1 MVLHGYW
8 RSSAAYRVRIALN
21 LKQLSYQQVSH
32 HLRDGAQRKPEFL
45 ARNPQGL
52 VPALELPDGTLLTQS
67 LAIIEYLEEAYSAA
81 PLLPNRPPARARVRA
96 IALAIACDLHPLNN
110 LRVLNFLGTSYGLD
124 DAGKTAW
131 YQHWVHRELGAL
143 EEQLSR
149 DPETGRFCHGNTV
162 TLADVCVIPQLYNA
176 RRWNC
181 DVSAYQTLLRIE
193 SSCLSLD
200 AFSKAAPERQPD
212 SE

>member
-21 LKQLSYQQVSH
+21 LKRLTYQQVSY
-32 HLRDGAQRKPEFL
+32 HLRNGAQRKPEFL

-52 VPALELPDGTLLTQS
+52 VPALELPDGKLLTQS
-67 LAIIEYLEEAYSAA
+67 LAIIEYLEETHAA
-81 PLLPNRPPARARVRA
+81 VPLLPTGAAARARVRS

-110 LRVLNFLGTSYGLD
+110 LRVLNFLGTRYGQD

-131 YQHWVHRELGAL
+131 YQHWIGCELGAL
-143 EEQLSR
+143 EERLSR
-149 DPETGRFCHGNTV
+149 DSETGKFCHGNGV
-162 TLADVCVIPQLYNA
+162 SLADVCLIPQLYNA

-193 SSCLSLD
+193 TSCLSLD

>member
-21 LKQLSYQQVSH
+21 LKQISYQQVSY
-32 HLRDGAQRKPEFL
+32 HLRDGAQRDPEFL

-52 VPALELPDGTLLTQS
+52 VPALEVDGGKFLTQS
-67 LAIIEYLEEAYSAA
+67 LAIIEYLEETYPAV
-81 PLLPNRPPARARVRA
+81 PLLPTNALGKGRVRS

-110 LRVLNFLGTSYGLD
+110 LRVLNFLGTQYGQD
-124 DAGKTAW
+124 DAGKAAW
-131 YQHWVHRELGAL
+131 YQHWVRRELDAL
-143 EEQLSR
+143 EDRLKR
-149 DPETGRFCHGNTV
+149 DDETGKFCHGDAV
-162 TLADVCVIPQLYNA
+162 TLADVFLIPQLYNA

-181 DVSAYQTLLRIE
+181 DMAAYQTLLRIE
-193 SSCLSLD
+193 TSCLSLD

>member
-21 LKQLSYQQVSH
+21 LKQISYRQVSY
-32 HLRDGAQRKPEFL
+32 HLRDGAQRHPEFL

-52 VPALELPDGTLLTQS
+52 VPALEVDDGKFLTQS
-67 LAIIEYLEEAYSAA
+67 LAIIEYLEETYPVA
-81 PLLPNRPPARARVRA
+81 PLLPVTAQAKARVRS

-110 LRVLNFLGTSYGLD
+110 LRVLNFLGTQYGQN

-131 YQHWVHRELGAL
+131 YQHWVRCELDAL
-143 EEQLSR
+143 ENRLSQES
-149 DPETGRFCHGNTV
+149 ETGKFCHGNTV
-162 TLADVCVIPQLYNA
+162 TLADVCLIPQLYNA

-181 DVSAYQTLLRIE
+181 DMSAYQTLLRIE
-193 SSCLSLD
+193 KPKKTW
-200 AFSKAAPERQPD
+200 KAY
-212 SE
+212 

>member
-1 MVLHGYW
+1 MILHGYW
-8 RSSAAYRVRIALN
+8 RSSAAYRVRIALH
-21 LKQLSYQQVSH
+21 LKHLSYQQVSY

-67 LAIIEYLEEAYSAA
+67 LAIMEYLEETYPVATLLPAA
-81 PLLPNRPPARARVRA
+81 PLARARVRA
-96 IALAIACDLHPLNN
+96 MALAIACDLHPLNN
-110 LRVLNFLGTSYGLD
+110 LRVLNFLGTRYGQD

-131 YQHWVHRELGAL
+131 YQHWVRCELTAL
-143 EEQLSR
+143 EDRLCR
-149 DPETGRFCHGNTV
+149 DSETGKFCHGNTV
-162 TLADVCVIPQLYNA
+162 SLADICLIPQLYNA

-193 SSCLSLD
+193 ASCLSLD

>member
-21 LKQLSYQQVSH
+21 LKQISYQQVSY
-32 HLRDGAQRKPEFL
+32 HLRDGAQRHPEFL

-52 VPALELPDGTLLTQS
+52 VPALEVDNGKFLTQS
-67 LAIIEYLEEAYSAA
+67 LAIIEYLEAAYPAV
-81 PLLPNRPPARARVRA
+81 PLLPATALAKARVRS

-110 LRVLNFLGTSYGLD
+110 LRVLNFLETQYGQD
-124 DAGKTAW
+124 NAGKTAW
-131 YQHWVHRELGAL
+131 YQHWVRCELNAL
-143 EEQLSR
+143 EDRLSR
-149 DPETGRFCHGNTV
+149 DEETGEFCHGNTV
-162 TLADVCVIPQLYNA
+162 TLADICLIPQLYNA

-181 DVSAYQTLLRIE
+181 DVAAYQTLLRIE
-193 SSCLSLD
+193 TSCLSLD
-200 AFSKAAPERQPD
+200 AFSKAAPECQPD